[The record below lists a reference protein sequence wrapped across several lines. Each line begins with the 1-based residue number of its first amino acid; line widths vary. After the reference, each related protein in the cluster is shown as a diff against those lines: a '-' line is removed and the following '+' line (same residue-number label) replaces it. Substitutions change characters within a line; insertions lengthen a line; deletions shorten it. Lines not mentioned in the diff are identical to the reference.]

1 MINKKEEI
9 TFRDILDVFIPK
21 IWIIVL
27 VALLVAS
34 ILAVY
39 TTVFVEDSYTSYSV
53 MSIRKDTEALQL
65 TDITLAEHIIEN
77 ISHRIQ
83 TREFLNK
90 ILLYVNQSYQGYE
103 WLTISQISNSIRYSS
118 LGGGILKLSVT
129 TDNPQLSYAI
139 AQALENEVPNEF
151 YTYLPN
157 ALKVEPYSYAFIPSA
172 NSKGTVKNAL
182 IGFFAGAFVS
192 AIAVWVY
199 SVLDKTIKSTKS
211 LENNFNLTILGVI
224 PSAKASKTKA
234 EEK

>member
-27 VALLVAS
+27 VAILVAS
-34 ILAVY
+34 IFAVY
-39 TTVFVEDSYTSYSV
+39 STVFVEDSYTSYSV

-65 TDITLAEHIIEN
+65 TDIALVEQIIQN
-77 ISHRIQ
+77 MSHRIQ
-83 TREFLNK
+83 THEFLNK

-103 WLTISQISNSIRYSS
+103 ALTISQISGSIKYSS

-139 AQALENEVPNEF
+139 AQALENELPYEF
-151 YTYLPN
+151 SDIMPLV
-157 ALKVEPYSYAFIPSA
+157 VEPYSSAFIPSA
-172 NSKGTVKNAL
+172 NSKGTLKNAL

>member
-1 MINKKEEI
+1 MKNKKEEI
-9 TFRDILDVFIPK
+9 TFKDILDIFIPK
-21 IWIIVL
+21 IWIIAL
-27 VALLVAS
+27 VALIVAS
-34 ILAVY
+34 IFAFYSIAL
-39 TTVFVEDSYTSYSV
+39 VEDTYTSYSV

-65 TDITLAEHIIEN
+65 TDISLAEHIIQN

-103 WLTISQISNSIRYSS
+103 SLTISQISSSIKYSS

-129 TDNPQLSYAI
+129 TDNPQLSYAL

-151 YTYLPN
+151 YAYLPN
-157 ALKVEPYSYAFIPSA
+157 ALKVEPYSSAFIPSA

-182 IGFFAGAFVS
+182 IGFFAGAFVC

-199 SVLDKTIKSTKS
+199 SVFDRTVKSKKS
-211 LENNFNLTILGVI
+211 LEDNFDFTVLGVI
-224 PSAKASKTKA
+224 PVVKATKTA
-234 EEK
+234 TEEK